1 MFDKKMP
8 IIQFKDIEKKY
19 DENAIITHF
28 NLDIEKGEFLT
39 VIGSSGCGK
48 TTLLKMKI

>member
-28 NLDIEKGEFLT
+28 NLDKKENFSPLSVRPAAEKQHY
-39 VIGSSGCGK
+39 
-48 TTLLKMKI
+48 